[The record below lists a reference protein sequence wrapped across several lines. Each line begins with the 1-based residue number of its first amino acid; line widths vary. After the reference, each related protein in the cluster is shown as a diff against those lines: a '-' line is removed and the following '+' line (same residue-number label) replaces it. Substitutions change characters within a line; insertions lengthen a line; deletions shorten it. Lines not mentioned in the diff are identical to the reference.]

1 MPDIIV
7 DTIINNNIRVF
18 IEYNNIYKLNYI
30 NRYYEYIL
38 TYDSYTYN
46 KAYDE
51 YMKICNNII
60 ILQNLNQTDF
70 LNWITNN

>member
-1 MPDIIV
+1 MADIIL
-7 DTIINNNIRVF
+7 DTIINDNIRIY
-18 IEYNNIYKLNYI
+18 IEYTNIYKLNYI
-30 NRYYEYIL
+30 NRYYQYIL

-51 YMKICNNII
+51 YIKIRDNII
-60 ILQNLNQTDF
+60 ILENLSQADF